1 MFYSFTILEILILL
15 VFLSSLNFDFESHL
29 VPRKLKERTWSII
42 QTNRQTLILVLPLT
56 MTTFLKT
63 EKLKIGS
70 LKLPG
75 SEGVINLIYADCN
88 GPNSTEVNRRCPID
102 FGSSPKHIRS

>member
-1 MFYSFTILEILILL
+1 M
-15 VFLSSLNFDFESHL
+15 
-29 VPRKLKERTWSII
+29 PRELKERTWSII
-42 QTNRQTLILVLPLT
+42 QTNRQALILVLPLP
-56 MTTFLKT
+56 MTTLLKI
-63 EKLKIGS
+63 EKLKTGS

-75 SEGVINLIYADCN
+75 SEDVINLIYADYN